1 MNKRKTIICSFIL
14 LSRILQY
21 VCTTIGL
28 NIYLPG
34 YLQFGAITK
43 KAGIYKIF
51 FFLVDVSFHFSEM
64 IAKSTITGSCNT
76 CVFNFIRNKLFSRAV
91 VPSYFPTNNEWLIQF
106 LDFLTSI

>member
-1 MNKRKTIICSFIL
+1 MNKRKTIICSFIV

-28 NIYLPG
+28 DIYLPG

-51 FFLVDVSFHFSEM
+51 FFGGYKFSFLWDKCQEHNHRVM
-64 IAKSTITGSCNT
+64 
-76 CVFNFIRNKLFSRAV
+76 
-91 VPSYFPTNNEWLIQF
+91 
-106 LDFLTSI
+106 